1 MMEEIDKVFIR
12 NESSEEA
19 HASLLGLIAKSF
31 PEWRQQF
38 QRSVDEAIEK
48 ILNCDPKV
56 LLCMCAY
63 RVVGY
68 KLSVHPDSE
77 ECKWRAI
84 EFIQNILVTH
94 KSHPADLGSNEMM
107 DQCANVV
114 IEVEELY
121 IGLCKGLIFATH
133 LVPDR
138 ISDESGRHFLAQ
150 SLFMYLVRGK
160 RDISF
165 QGRYF
170 SLLLL
175 RQDGNFKKNFG
186 VAAQDVVEGI
196 EKLCKSLYFSKSQT
210 YLSNVKA
217 LKKVLRSKRCSR
229 KMRETVLAEAYDK
242 AKRDALED
250 TAYDVEAITGWPKS
264 FVSEFSLPLPR
275 ADIPIEHEYQFWPI
289 DDLLIKDRPF
299 IEIDG
304 RHFCFDYYIFA
315 DNFYHALFK
324 ACIAKE
330 QKEHG
335 HDWSD
340 AQTAAIESGVANI
353 FSKLLPGTKIYN
365 NLKYK
370 CGREKTETRELDVVV
385 ICPGMLIVVETK
397 GMEYIH
403 ESPIIHPERVLEF
416 YRRSV
421 NRAGAQTRRFLDY
434 LGSIHG
440 NVELKDIDGNTVV
453 SAPKESFGRFCRI
466 CVLSDSTNEVLS
478 CTNKLE
484 VIKADAKGLICLAL
498 DDLLVYEKYFES
510 RPMEF
515 LAYLSRRLDASFVEK
530 IIASDELDHLGLY
543 ISNTNY
549 VDEVQKYD
557 DRVDFMS
564 IDDNRRAIDD
574 FFLSLRYPE
583 VVAPRPYVPELLQK
597 LLNQIWKSSTKDK
610 LKVAMFIMDLSKTEK
625 DWLANAIGAE
635 LKNQQLSGVS
645 NLRGM
650 SAAQSKGGVGISLLV
665 STQWARP
672 MPHDIWFARIQGL
685 MTKFHESKRIVY
697 ALIYDPNG
705 DLLDCSLE
713 YISEDKFDPNLS
725 VEADTFVR
733 EVDRRVVAKA
743 VRKGQVGRNCPCPC
757 GSGRKFKQCCG
768 RR

>member
-1 MMEEIDKVFIR
+1 MEGIDKVFIR
-12 NESSEEA
+12 NESSKEA
-19 HASLLGLIAKSF
+19 HESLLGLIAKGF
-31 PEWRQQF
+31 PKWRQEF
-38 QRSVDEAIEK
+38 QCSVDAAIEK
-48 ILNCDPKV
+48 ILNCDPRV

-63 RVVGY
+63 RVMGW

-94 KSHPADLGSNEMM
+94 KSHPADLDKNEMM

-121 IGLCKGLIFATH
+121 IGLCKGFIFATH
-133 LVPDR
+133 LVPAR
-138 ISDESGRHFLAQ
+138 ISDESDRNFLAQ
-150 SLFMYLVRGK
+150 SLFMYIVRGK

-175 RQDGNFKKNFG
+175 SQDGNFKKNFG
-186 VAAQDVVEGI
+186 IAAVDVVEGI
-196 EKLCKSLYFSKSQT
+196 EKLCKSLYFSKSQA

-217 LKKVLRSKRCSR
+217 LKKVLRDKRRSK
-229 KMRETVLAEAYDK
+229 KMREKVLVEAYNR
-242 AKRDALED
+242 ANQDAMDD
-250 TAYDVEAITGWPKS
+250 TAYDVVAITGWPKS
-264 FVSEFSLPLPR
+264 FVSEFSLPLSST
-275 ADIPIEHEYQFWPI
+275 DVPIEHEYQFWPI
-289 DDLLIKDRPF
+289 DDLPIKDRPF
-299 IEIDG
+299 IEIGG
-304 RHFCFDYYIFA
+304 RHFCFDYYTFA

-330 QKEHG
+330 QRGHG
-335 HDWSD
+335 HAWSD
-340 AQTAAIESGVANI
+340 AQTAAIETGVADI
-353 FSKLLPGTKIYN
+353 FSKLFPGAKVYN

-370 CGREKTETRELDVVV
+370 CVRGKTETGELDVVV

-421 NRAGAQTRRFLDY
+421 NKAGAQTRRFLDY
-434 LGSIHG
+434 VDSARD
-440 NVELKDIDGNTVV
+440 NVELKDMDENTVV
-453 SAPKESFGRFCRI
+453 SAPKESFGRICRI

-515 LAYLSRRLDASFVEK
+515 LAYLSRRLDASFVAK

-543 ISNTNY
+543 ISNTDY
-549 VDEVQKYD
+549 VEEVQKYD

-564 IDDNRRAIDD
+564 IDDNRKAIDD

-583 VVAPRPYVPELLQK
+583 VVAPHPYVPDLLRK
-597 LLNQIWKSSTKDK
+597 LLNQIWRSSTKDK
-610 LKVAMFIMDLSKTEK
+610 LNVATFIMDLSKTEK
-625 DWLANAIGAE
+625 DWLANAISAE
-635 LKNQQLSGVS
+635 LRNQQLSGVS

-650 SAAQSKGGVGISLLV
+650 PAAHSKGGVGISLLV
-665 STQWARP
+665 NTQWAQP

-697 ALIYDPNG
+697 ALNYDPNG
-705 DLLDCSLE
+705 DLLDCSIE
-713 YISEDKFDPNLS
+713 YLTEDKFDPTLS
-725 VEADTFVR
+725 DEANEFVK
-733 EVDRRVVAKA
+733 EVDRRVIAKA
-743 VRKGQVGRNCPCPC
+743 ERKGKVGRNAPCPC

-768 RR
+768 RRQ